1 MRWQWKLLRAGAFRL
16 DGGSMFGVVPK
27 ALWSRRSQPDAEN
40 RIPLQTNC
48 LLLEA
53 AGRRLLIETGYGDKW
68 DAEGRAM
75 YAMQPRSVLDALA
88 EVGVA
93 PESIDAV
100 LVTHLHF
107 DHAGGLTRLGPED
120 RPVPAFPNAEI
131 IVQRGEWEDALANRS
146 TMGRTYLRSHLDPVA
161 DQVRLIEGE
170 AEVLPGIV
178 VWPMVGHTWGQQAV
192 RYEDGH
198 GVVCFPGDVMPTI
211 EHAGLAWNMAYDM
224 LPYTNMQSKQALL
237 ERALAEGWRIV
248 IDHEPGWPVVRV
260 AERPD
265 RPGQLQLLRV
275 DDEAAPAGAPESG
288 A

>member
-1 MRWQWKLLRAGAFRL
+1 MRWQWSLLRAGAFRL

-27 ALWSRRSQPDAEN
+27 ALWSRRSEPDAEN
-40 RIPLQTNC
+40 RIGLQTNC

-53 AGRRLLIETGYGDKW
+53 EGRRVLIETGYGDKW

-88 EVGVA
+88 EAGVA
-93 PESIDAV
+93 PEAIDAV

-107 DHAGGLTRLGPED
+107 DHAGGLTRLGPEG

-161 DQVRLIEGE
+161 DQVRQVEGE

-192 RYEDGH
+192 RYEDAQ
-198 GVVCFPGDVMPTI
+198 GVVCFPGDVMPTFQ
-211 EHAGLAWNMAYDM
+211 HAGLAWNMAYDM

-265 RPGQLQLLRV
+265 RPGQPQLLRV
-275 DDEAAPAGAPESG
+275 EGEAPPAEAPESK